1 MLPSPF
7 IAYAL
12 AIEARASSLGY
23 LVHRRERSRSLALLL
38 TNGTDSIACHC
49 LPLPAIA
56 CHCLE
61 IHVDRLKGELSALSF
76 CR

>member
-7 IAYAL
+7 IVYAL

-49 LPLPAIA
+49 L
-56 CHCLE
+56 E